1 MEKRE
6 AEEFSKNILENSNKM
21 NKNACVKSWNYN
33 SNYISM
39 VKSGTV
45 LVKQGRLE
53 CLLIPTTTSRSVSAS
68 WALLNLFDL
77 NLYFLTWNITTY
89 LRILLSLG
97 IRQKTFLSRIL
108 LVSALFSDAHISTRK
123 KMVLLCSCNWS
134 CFHILTLANLYY
146 KVNEIFTI

>member
-21 NKNACVKSWNYN
+21 NKNACVKSENYN
-33 SNYISM
+33 SYYSSM

-77 NLYFLTWNITTY
+77 NLYFLSWNIKTY

-97 IRQKTFLSRIL
+97 IRQKTFFVPYFAGVSTFLGRTYFYPKKNGFTLFMYLELLSHINLSKSL
-108 LVSALFSDAHISTRK
+108 L
-123 KMVLLCSCNWS
+123 
-134 CFHILTLANLYY
+134 
-146 KVNEIFTI
+146 